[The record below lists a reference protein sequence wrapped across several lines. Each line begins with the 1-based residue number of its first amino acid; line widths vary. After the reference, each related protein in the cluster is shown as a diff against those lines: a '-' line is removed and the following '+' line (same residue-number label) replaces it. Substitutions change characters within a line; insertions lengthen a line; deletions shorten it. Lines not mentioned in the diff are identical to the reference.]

1 MAKNTV
7 KKINSRNLI
16 KKYLAVLK
24 DNRINPKRAYLFGSS
39 AKRKFNK
46 DSDIDLA
53 IVSDDF
59 KGDVIDDMVL
69 LMKLRNNIDL
79 RIEPHPF
86 LSKKF
91 NKTNPFVREIIETGI
106 KIK

>member
-1 MAKNTV
+1 MAKNTD
-7 KKINSRNLI
+7 KKINIKNSI

-24 DNRINPKRAYLFGSS
+24 ENNINPRKVYLFGSY
-39 AKRKFNK
+39 AKRKFDK

-53 IVSDDF
+53 IVSDDL
-59 KGDVIDDMVL
+59 KGHVINDMVL
-69 LMKLRNNIDL
+69 LMKFRNNIDI

-86 LSKKF
+86 LSKEF
-91 NKTNPFVREIIETGI
+91 NKSNPFVREIIETGI